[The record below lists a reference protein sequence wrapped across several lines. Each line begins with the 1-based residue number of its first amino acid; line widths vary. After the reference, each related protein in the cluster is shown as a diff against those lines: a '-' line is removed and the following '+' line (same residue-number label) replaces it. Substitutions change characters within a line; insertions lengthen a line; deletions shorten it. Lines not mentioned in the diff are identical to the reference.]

1 MAKPDSVCAE
11 CESTVSNRLFVGNLS
26 FGTTQST
33 LEALFASFGE
43 VREVAMPTDRETGQP
58 RGFAFVTMGNA
69 QSAADAMAQ
78 LNGHN
83 LEGRSLKVDIAQE
96 RQKSGGGGGN
106 RGGRDRW

>member
-1 MAKPDSVCAE
+1 M
-11 CESTVSNRLFVGNLS
+11 SNRLFVGNLS
-26 FGTTQST
+26 FGTTSAT

-69 QSAADAMAQ
+69 KAASDAIAQ

-83 LEGRSLKVDIAQE
+83 LDGRSIKVDAAQE
-96 RQKSGGGGGN
+96 RQRTGGPGGGGGG
-106 RGGRDRW
+106 RRDRY